1 MVRELTDDNGFNAMV
16 MGLLLDNVVST
27 ARQLLLPER
36 MDQLIAPYVNVVNLG
51 TANVSFLA
59 DLLASTINNYVVD
72 LGFHLR
78 SKEEIDSIRATA
90 EKRSLPLF
98 NYLDA
103 PRKEDFSEQ
112 ELGQLFCD
120 LGENAQTITPA
131 VEQGI
136 FEWKECVL
144 LSFVAATPKIDYDP
158 QANNELKEILCA
170 V

>member
-1 MVRELTDDNGFNAMV
+1 MFDLWCERITSAEMVRELTDDNGFNAMV

-27 ARQLLLPER
+27 ARQLQLPER

-78 SKEEIDSIRATA
+78 SKEDIDSIRATA

-98 NYLDA
+98 NYLSRLLLA
-103 PRKEDFSEQ
+103 QRQ
-112 ELGQLFCD
+112 GREL
-120 LGENAQTITPA
+120 AHHRRRA
-131 VEQGI
+131 VLQGI
-136 FEWKECVL
+136 ERRRRCCVL
-144 LSFVAATPKIDYDP
+144 RR
-158 QANNELKEILCA
+158 
-170 V
+170 